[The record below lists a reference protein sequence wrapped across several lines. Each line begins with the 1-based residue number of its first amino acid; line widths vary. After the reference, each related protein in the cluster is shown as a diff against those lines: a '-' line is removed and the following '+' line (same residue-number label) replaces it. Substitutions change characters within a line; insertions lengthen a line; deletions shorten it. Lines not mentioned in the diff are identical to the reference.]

1 MTIRWPAV
9 ACPSV
14 RLQTWLVQKENIRF
28 AVADT
33 IERAGAS
40 LEECLEAIRRM
51 DGLTRSQVTIAYME
65 NSIMIGGG
73 SREFIVT
80 VETGTAICNLLDP
93 GEEEDEFVEL
103 TVGGQA
109 CEFSQPYIVSLELVE
124 SALLQLL
131 TGTAVAINWEVIKK
145 G

>member
-1 MTIRWPAV
+1 MITIYEEQR
-9 ACPSV
+9 
-14 RLQTWLVQKENIRF
+14 KG

-51 DGLTRSQVTIAYME
+51 DGLTRSHVTIAYME

-80 VETGTAICNLLDP
+80 VETGTAIRNLLGP

-109 CEFSQPYIVSLELVE
+109 CEFPQPYIVSLELAE

-131 TGTAVAINWEVIKK
+131 TETAVELNWEVIKK